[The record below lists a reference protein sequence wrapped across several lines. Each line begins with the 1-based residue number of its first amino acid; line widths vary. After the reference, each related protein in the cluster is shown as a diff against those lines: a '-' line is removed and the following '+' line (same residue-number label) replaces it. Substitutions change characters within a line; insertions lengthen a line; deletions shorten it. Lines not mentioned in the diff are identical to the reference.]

1 MTLQEPHCT
10 EASHPPVFRYAGQE
24 SLYKKI
30 LASLAKHESSGV
42 SPDAVMNLLVTEFG
56 EVLARPS
63 DYVED
68 GLRVQGIR
76 RDIAS
81 IWGDVLYKLENL
93 ANLLGWCI
101 IGCIRQRE
109 ESELHAVQGLLLLQA
124 IRNVFATVSQMRSGL
139 ATDTLGYLRTVHE
152 VYVKSEFLDKHS
164 TLDRDLPG
172 RFLYYNNTTYLENY
186 RRFASND
193 DAESLSETSWA
204 KADQYFSSRF
214 RREGKGDYG
223 WAYPKIV
230 SKNGKPEKRPTLSH
244 LIDDLGVG
252 AHSHRMSYEISSSD
266 VHGEFLFG
274 GFIDHPP
281 GVGSISVYSFS
292 TAWIDSILDEMVP
305 MFGHIVE
312 NTASSCSIPKQTMVM
327 DVAKAIC
334 EDISQLVTQIVKGGE
349 KSGRVVSMVRIN
361 VRLSGQHKCHL
372 CYPRG

>member
-30 LASLAKHESSGV
+30 LASLSKHESSGV

-109 ESELHAVQGLLLLQA
+109 ESELHAVQRLLLLQA

-139 ATDTLGYLRTVHE
+139 ATDTLG
-152 VYVKSEFLDKHS
+152 
-164 TLDRDLPG
+164 
-172 RFLYYNNTTYLENY
+172 
-186 RRFASND
+186 
-193 DAESLSETSWA
+193 
-204 KADQYFSSRF
+204 
-214 RREGKGDYG
+214 
-223 WAYPKIV
+223 
-230 SKNGKPEKRPTLSH
+230 
-244 LIDDLGVG
+244 LIDNYALQV
-252 AHSHRMSYEISSSD
+252 
-266 VHGEFLFG
+266 
-274 GFIDHPP
+274 
-281 GVGSISVYSFS
+281 
-292 TAWIDSILDEMVP
+292 TAA
-305 MFGHIVE
+305 
-312 NTASSCSIPKQTMVM
+312 ASCRAARKY
-327 DVAKAIC
+327 
-334 EDISQLVTQIVKGGE
+334 
-349 KSGRVVSMVRIN
+349 
-361 VRLSGQHKCHL
+361 RLLRS
-372 CYPRG
+372 

>member
-42 SPDAVMNLLVTEFG
+42 SPNAVMNLLVTEFG

-109 ESELHAVQGLLLLQA
+109 ESELHAVQRLLLLQA

-152 VYVKSEFLDKHS
+152 IYVKSEFLDKHS

-244 LIDDLGVG
+244 LMDDLGVG

-334 EDISQLVTQIVKGGE
+334 EDISQLVTQIKG
-349 KSGRVVSMVRIN
+349 I
-361 VRLSGQHKCHL
+361 GQ
-372 CYPRG
+372 GA